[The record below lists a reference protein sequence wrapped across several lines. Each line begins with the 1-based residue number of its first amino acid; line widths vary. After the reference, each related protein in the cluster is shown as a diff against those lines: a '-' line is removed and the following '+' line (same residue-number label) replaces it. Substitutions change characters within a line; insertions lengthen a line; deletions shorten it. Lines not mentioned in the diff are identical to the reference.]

1 MTYLIAYAVIAP
13 LFFVM
18 ALALFCIIDEF
29 SPEVSE
35 ASGWSKILSAVIVGV
50 LWPIFIVITLAPLF
64 KRKK

>member
-1 MTYLIAYAVIAP
+1 MNYLIAYAVIAS

-18 ALALFCIIDEF
+18 ALALFHIIDEF

-50 LWPIFIVITLAPLF
+50 LWPIFTVITLAPLF